1 MSWVAAGRLGFQ
13 PQRIQSLMNMV
24 NPAQTFFIGTHSVCN
39 LLRGLTAPRT
49 INPQFVLRLSKLMS
63 SAKDRRLY
71 AVTEL
76 PRSMA
81 QEVLMPGVTV
91 TWWINDVTVTL
102 WINDVRSFCSSAYTI
117 CPGSFLKKK
126 RGG

>member
-1 MSWVAAGRLGFQ
+1 
-13 PQRIQSLMNMV
+13 MV

-91 TWWINDVTVTL
+91 TWWINDV
-102 WINDVRSFCSSAYTI
+102 RSFCSSAYTMF
-117 CPGSFLKKK
+117 PGSFLKKK
-126 RGG
+126 AGWMRLLAMGALAI